1 MAGGDATD
9 PESNGVSTLYGR
21 GGAKMSF
28 GPPTTPAIIK
38 NLMIANGVVFIAQLA
53 GPSIGFDVTGLGV
66 VQPASVW
73 GDFELW
79 RIFSYMWLHSPNSIL
94 HIAFNMFS
102 LWMFGSPLALL
113 WGEQRFLRYYLL
125 CGVGAGFL
133 IATLPFLVAM
143 MGFAIP
149 AAELYGRTLGA
160 SGAVM
165 GILLA
170 YSFTWPDRTIM
181 LIFPP
186 IPIKS
191 IYLIPLL
198 FMMEWMSSGSG
209 NVSHVGHLAGV
220 FVGWI
225 FLVNEGRTPGAP
237 TPQTLLLKWRRY
249 LMRQKIRAVHRE
261 DKRDRQR
268 WRNDDDDD
276 QRRFH

>member
-1 MAGGDATD
+1 M
-9 PESNGVSTLYGR
+9 YGR
-21 GGAKMSF
+21 GGARMSF
-28 GPPTTPAIIK
+28 GPPQIPAIIK
-38 NLMIANGVVFIAQLA
+38 NLMIANGLVFIAQLA
-53 GPSIGFDVTGLGV
+53 GPSIGFDVTEFGV
-66 VQPASVW
+66 VQTAAVW
-73 GDFELW
+73 GDHEYW
-79 RIFSYMWLHSPNSIL
+79 RIFTYMWLHSPSSPF
-94 HIAFNMFS
+94 HIIMNLFM

-113 WGEQRFLRYYLL
+113 WGEKRFLRYYML

-133 IATLPFLVAM
+133 IASLPILVSWI
-143 MGFAIP
+143 GFTTSAT
-149 AAELYGRTLGA
+149 EFFGYTLGA
-160 SGAVM
+160 SGAIM
-165 GILLA
+165 GVLLA

-198 FMMEWMSSGSG
+198 FLMEWMSSGSS

-220 FVGWI
+220 LVGWI
-225 FLVNEGRTPGAP
+225 YLVNEGRTPGAP

-268 WRNDDDDD
+268 WRNDDDRHDDD